1 MNKKEKLTP
10 EQRAEI
16 YANSKFHERTWFRFV
31 VFLVVNYASLY
42 IVMLYQDILTN
53 TIINL
58 VVIGVLIYLAKGQS
72 KTKLGYIVQLMFSIV
87 IIITHIYSYIGFV
100 IQTSQ

>member
-1 MNKKEKLTP
+1 MKTDKNNNDN
-10 EQRAEI
+10 RAEI
-16 YANSKFHERTWFRFV
+16 YYSSKFHERAWFRFV

-58 VVIGVLIYLAKGQS
+58 VVIGVLAYLAKGKS
-72 KTKLGYIVQLMFSIV
+72 KTKLGYIVQLIFSVI